1 MAKKV
6 ELLVTLRGNDQL
18 WLKGEVFDYDKMP
31 GEVAAEI
38 SLGRGTVRVF
48 EEYVPPPPSVPPPET
63 PVDEP
68 SFSEVAKSLLEE
80 EETEEEEEE
89 GEKPSRYLINHK
101 GGGWYDV
108 IDTETGALM
117 NSKALKKADAE
128 ALVTELEEEQTEALS
143 VDESVSE
150 LVEENQKPTLTL
162 GDE

>member
-48 EEYVPPPPSVPPPET
+48 EEHVPPPPVPPPET
-63 PVDEP
+63 PAPEP

-89 GEKPSRYLINHK
+89 GERPSRYLINHK
-101 GGGWYDV
+101 GGGWHDV
-108 IDTETGALM
+108 IDTETGAIM

-128 ALVTELEEEQTEALS
+128 ALVSELEEEQTEALS

-150 LVEENQKPTLTL
+150 AGEEKQKPTLTL